1 MTVIPPPRP
10 VTRDMDMQTA
20 SAASPPPPAEP
31 AVPAG
36 LPLPEARR
44 LRRVIIG
51 LVALVLTFAAWEVLT
66 SYVAYTDDAYVRSDL
81 VSVASQVTGHIID
94 VAVVDNQTV
103 KRHDLLARIDPEPF
117 RLALEAK
124 QATLR
129 EAAAQVG
136 ADNDAI
142 AAAQAGLAG
151 ANATFTDANTSELRV
166 SALARDD
173 FASRQA
179 RDDAAAALNRAKAA
193 VDAAQATLARAQ
205 ALLGVQQN
213 VVARAQADL
222 AIAQWQLDRTDIRAP
237 VDGTVNNLD
246 LQMGD
251 TAHVDTPLIGI
262 VAAHAF
268 RIIANYKQDYLRDL
282 QEGQT
287 AWVWLDSH
295 PWHFYRARISGIGR
309 GISREPGG
317 RGLLPYVAPTTDWIR
332 LQRRFPVT
340 INLVDPPADLTL
352 YSGADAR
359 TLIFP

>member
-1 MTVIPPPRP
+1 

-20 SAASPPPPAEP
+20 SEASPPAPTEAAVSAGPPPRET
-31 AVPAG
+31 
-36 LPLPEARR
+36 RR

-51 LVALVLTFAAWEVLT
+51 LAALLLAFVAWEILT

-81 VSVASQVTGHIID
+81 VSVASQVTGHITD
-94 VAVVDNQTV
+94 VAIVDNQNV

-117 RLALEAK
+117 RLAVDAK
-124 QATLR
+124 QAALR
-129 EAAAQVG
+129 GAAAQAG

-142 AAAQAGLAG
+142 AAAQADLVS
-151 ANATFTDANTSELRV
+151 ANATLTDANTSEARI
-166 SALARDD
+166 SALAQDD

-179 RDDAAAALNRAKAA
+179 HDDAAAALNRAKAG
-193 VDAAQATLARAQ
+193 VDGAQAALARAQ
-205 ALLGVQQN
+205 AVLSMQQN
-213 VVARAQADL
+213 AVARAQADL

-237 VDGTVNNLD
+237 VDGTINNLD
-246 LQMGD
+246 LQVGD
-251 TAHVDTPLIGI
+251 TAHADTPLIGI
-262 VAAHAF
+262 VAADAW

-295 PWHFYRARISGIGR
+295 PWRFYRARVSGIGR
-309 GISREPGG
+309 GISREPVA

-359 TLIFP
+359 TVIFP